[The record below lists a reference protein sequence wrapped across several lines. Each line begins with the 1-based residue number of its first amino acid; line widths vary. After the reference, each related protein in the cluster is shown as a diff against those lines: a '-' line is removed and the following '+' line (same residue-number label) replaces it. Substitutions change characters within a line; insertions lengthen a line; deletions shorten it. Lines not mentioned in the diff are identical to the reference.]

1 MAMEATK
8 RLLKIYQNT
17 AVNLRKVADQMAE
30 RGDSV
35 SFVNSSRGRAL
46 IYETVADELRL
57 ALIEDKVD
65 LNE

>member
-17 AVNLRKVADQMAE
+17 AINLRRVADEMAE
-30 RGDSV
+30 RGDSAN
-35 SFVNSSRGRAL
+35 FVNGSRGRAL
-46 IYETVADELRL
+46 IYETVASELLL
-57 ALIEDKVD
+57 ALTEDKVD